1 MPILSDTTIIIPVR
15 FDSSGRVRN
24 LKVVLRFL
32 LEHVQAPIILCEED
46 REPHAR
52 DFLPEFLDRVECLF
66 LETGAPYFHKTRCLN
81 RLTRAARTTYLLSHD
96 TDVLVPPHKYA
107 AAHALLL
114 RGADMVF
121 PYDGLCLTVS
131 GEQIARIWEGN
142 ALDHL
147 SHANCPVHAPRLFG
161 GCVFLRRQ
169 AFVEAGME
177 NENFRS
183 WGGED
188 DERVTRLGR
197 LGLRGAR
204 VAGPLYHLEHP
215 RPPEHVGVTNPYYAA
230 NEQEYR
236 KVLNMTPDELRRYV
250 AGWPWLRDAAE
261 EEA

>member
-1 MPILSDTTIIIPVR
+1 MLDLSDTSILIPVR

-32 LEHVQAPIILCEED
+32 LAHIKAPILLCEED
-46 REPHAR
+46 ATPRAA
-52 DFLPEFLDRVECLF
+52 DFLPEFLDRLDYRF
-66 LETGAPYFHKTRCLN
+66 LETKAPYFHKTRCLN
-81 RLTRAARTTYLLSHD
+81 HLTRAARTPYLLSHD
-96 TDVLVPPHKYA
+96 TDVLVPAQKYA
-107 AAHALLL
+107 SAHALLQS
-114 RGADMVF
+114 GADMVF

-131 GEQIARIWEGN
+131 GAQIEGIWTGN
-142 ALDHL
+142 SLAHL
-147 SHANCPVHAPRLFG
+147 SPANCPVHAPRLFG

-204 VAGPLYHLEHP
+204 IAGPLYHLEHP
-215 RPPEHVGVTNPYYAA
+215 RPPEHIGAANPHYAA
-230 NEQEYR
+230 NDAEYR
-236 KVLNMTPDELRRYV
+236 KVLAMTPDELRAYV
-250 AGWPWLRDAAE
+250 AAWPWLGE
-261 EEA
+261 SEGK